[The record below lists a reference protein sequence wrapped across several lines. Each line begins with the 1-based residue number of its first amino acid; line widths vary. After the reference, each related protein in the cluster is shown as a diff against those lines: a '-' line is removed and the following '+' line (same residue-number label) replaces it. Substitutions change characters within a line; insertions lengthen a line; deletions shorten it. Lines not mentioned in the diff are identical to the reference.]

1 MITLSAFL
9 SKIAAAIFFFIAIAS
24 LDLSAINISAGQ
36 ISTHSIDSEYIG
48 TRSFNIFT
56 PAGVVLSNST
66 KVIYM
71 HDGQMLFDKSNTW
84 NNQEWMVDEVSNK
97 VVAENGLNFIVVGI
111 MNAGSEKRW
120 FEYFPQKA
128 LTVQQKEIAD
138 QEFTADNY
146 LNFLTKELKP
156 FLLNSMNVSRNS
168 DDHFLMGSSMGGL
181 ISMYGVI
188 EEQDEFGGF
197 AAISTHWPGGDP
209 DDTKE
214 LDQSIQEYL
223 NNHFLRL
230 SNKRIYFDYGTKT
243 LDAYYEQY
251 QREVDRKFSIELQK
265 QNRYQS
271 IKFDGASHDE
281 NSWSQRLH
289 IPLEFLLDE

>member
-1 MITLSAFL
+1 MITLSAFF
-9 SKIAAAIFFFIAIAS
+9 SKIPATIFFFTAITS
-24 LDLSAINISAGQ
+24 IDLSAINISAGQ
-36 ISTHSIDSEYIG
+36 ISTHTIDSEYIG

-56 PAGVVLSNST
+56 PEGVVLSNTT

-128 LTVQQKEIAD
+128 ITVEQKEKVD
-138 QEFTADNY
+138 QEFTADKY

-156 FLLNSMNVSRNS
+156 FLLDSMNVSRNS

-188 EEQDEFGGF
+188 EKQDEFGGF

-209 DDTKE
+209 EDTKD
-214 LDQSIQEYL
+214 LDQSIQNYL
-223 NNHFLRL
+223 SSNFLRL
-230 SNKRIYFDYGTKT
+230 NNKKIYFDHGTEN
-243 LDAYYEQY
+243 LDAYYEKY
-251 QREVDRKFSIELQK
+251 QKEVDRKFSLELQK
-265 QNRYQS
+265 RNSYQS
-271 IKFDGASHDE
+271 VKFVGASHDE
-281 NSWSQRLH
+281 DSWSQRIH
-289 IPLEFLLDE
+289 IPFKFLLDE